1 MNSPSPD
8 PPPLP
13 PSRFQFRL
21 RDLFVLMAT
30 VSLVLALT
38 TQWRHVGLVAGCFAA
53 GILVGVWRSSPRL
66 LIGSLAGLCVFI
78 ATYAAAWVQIGTN
91 EQMNG
96 PWNDDGYQL
105 RRVDELLDEYRQA
118 QGVYPDSL
126 AELEDPQQY
135 LQRNAAGQV
144 INRWSH
150 PLVYRQ
156 TEQGYDVISLGRNG
170 RPGGWGADE
179 DSSSPRSLTR
189 LVSPRLPLRT
199 FFFDTNGSWG
209 VFLAA
214 LIGSL
219 VTANLGWQ
227 MPRLSLSPV
236 RVACSVIVIIAGA
249 AWVAFFLAEVY
260 VAAGNSGH

>member
-1 MNSPSPD
+1 M
-8 PPPLP
+8 
-13 PSRFQFRL
+13 
-21 RDLFVLMAT
+21 LMAI

-38 TQWRHVGLVAGCFAA
+38 TQWRHVGLVVGCFAA
-53 GILVGVWRSSPRL
+53 GALVGVWRMSPRL
-66 LIGSLAGLCVFI
+66 LVASLAGLCVFL
-78 ATYAAAWVQIGTN
+78 ATYAAAWVQLGTN

-96 PWNDDGYQL
+96 RWNRDSYLL

-118 QGVYPDSL
+118 RGVYPESL
-126 AELEDPQQY
+126 AELEDSQQY
-135 LQRNAAGQV
+135 LQRNQAGQV
-144 INRWSH
+144 INRWSQ

-156 TEQGYDVISLGRNG
+156 TAQGYDVISLGRD
-170 RPGGWGADE
+170 RLPGGRGEDE
-179 DSSSPRSLTR
+179 DLSSPGSVTR
-189 LVSPRLPLRT
+189 LVSSRLPLRT
-199 FFFDTNGSWG
+199 FFFDTNGSGG

-227 MPRLSLSPV
+227 MPGLSLSPV